1 MLPAPNVDVPVVA
14 VSIAEEEWD
23 AIRGIWNTTE
33 DGIDDGVLDAEP
45 FDQALFYD
53 SDSDA
58 PEQVRLGSIN

>member
-1 MLPAPNVDVPVVA
+1 MLPAPNVDVLVVA

>member
-1 MLPAPNVDVPVVA
+1 MSGSLDSF
-14 VSIAEEEWD
+14 SIAEEEWD

-58 PEQVRLGSIN
+58 TEQVRLGSIN